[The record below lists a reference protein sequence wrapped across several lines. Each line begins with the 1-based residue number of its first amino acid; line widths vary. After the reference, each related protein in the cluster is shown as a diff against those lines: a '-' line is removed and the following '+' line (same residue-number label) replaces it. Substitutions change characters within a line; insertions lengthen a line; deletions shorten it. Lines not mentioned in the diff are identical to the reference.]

1 MLLTVI
7 IPSYNHG
14 YFLKQRIDSVLN
26 QIFQDFELIILD
38 DCSTDNSKEIIEMY
52 RGNEKITQIIYNDA
66 NSGSTFLQWKKGIE
80 LAKGEYKWIA
90 ESDDYSHPQFL
101 ETVLKNFSEKRC
113 SVVYCQSD
121 RVDENNIV
129 TDWATKGYLEY

>member
-1 MLLTVI
+1 M
-7 IPSYNHG
+7 
-14 YFLKQRIDSVLN
+14 N